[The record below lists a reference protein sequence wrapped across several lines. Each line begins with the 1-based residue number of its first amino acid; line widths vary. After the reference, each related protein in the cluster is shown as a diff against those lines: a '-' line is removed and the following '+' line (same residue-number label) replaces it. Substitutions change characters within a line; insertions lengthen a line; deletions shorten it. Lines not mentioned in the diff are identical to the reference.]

1 MSGGFYSVFLD
12 GDDHT
17 QWLLDDPLADGA
29 PFDSGFAF
37 GRVQRVEAL
46 GELTAS
52 VTTRPGEP
60 RDISWTISLVPIVT
74 EAVRSVIESVTPGA
88 VQWLPVRIKAHPGS
102 WYIMN
107 ALDLVDS
114 IDPDRTGGG
123 R

>member
-1 MSGGFYSVFLD
+1 MSGGYYSVFLD

-37 GRVQRVEAL
+37 GRAQRVEAL

-60 RDISWTISLVPIVT
+60 RDISWTISLVPSSPKQSGRLSS
-74 EAVRSVIESVTPGA
+74 RSPQGLSSGC
-88 VQWLPVRIKAHPGS
+88 R
-102 WYIMN
+102 
-107 ALDLVDS
+107 
-114 IDPDRTGGG
+114 
-123 R
+123 